1 VGSTVVRFAA
11 LGVLGAAYML
21 ARILL
26 MSETPIE

>member
-1 VGSTVVRFAA
+1 MLVTLLGL